1 VLRKQQISMV
11 KRVKKPQ
18 PKGKSKPLS
27 TPATGRLPD
36 AGLRIA
42 AALERL
48 APALPAAPD
57 FAAADAF
64 VWHPPGRLAPIA
76 RVNRVEM
83 SLLKGIDRVR
93 DLLLENTER
102 FARGLPANNAL
113 LWGARGMGKSSLVK
127 AVHATVNGAR
137 ARRPAPARLK
147 LIEIHRE
154 DIESLPDLM
163 GLTRGTA
170 HRCIVFCDDLS
181 FDAEDTT
188 YKSLKAVLEGGI
200 EGRPENVVFYATSN
214 RRHLMPRDMMENE
227 RATAINPGEA
237 VEEKISLSDRF
248 GLWLGFHRC
257 SQDEYLAMVEAY
269 VTRYGIA
276 FAGEPLTREALE
288 WATTRGARSGR
299 VAWQYVQD
307 LAGRL
312 GVRMTERD

>member
-1 VLRKQQISMV
+1 MEETLDLLDAEDVSDRL
-11 KRVKKPQ
+11 
-18 PKGKSKPLS
+18 LS
-27 TPATGRLPD
+27 EVFE
-36 AGLRIA
+36 RIA

-48 APALPAAPD
+48 APPAPAAPD

-64 VWHPPGRLAPIA
+64 AWHPEGRRLAPVA

-93 DLLLENTER
+93 DLLVENTER

-127 AVHATVNGAR
+127 AVHAAINTGKRSA
-137 ARRPAPARLK
+137 APLK
-147 LIEIHRE
+147 LVEIHRE
-154 DIESLPDLM
+154 DIASLPELM
-163 GLTRGTA
+163 SLMRGTPY
-170 HRCIVFCDDLS
+170 RFIVFCDDLS
-181 FDAEDTT
+181 FEAQDTS

-214 RRHLMPRDMMENE
+214 RRHLMAREMMENE
-227 RATAINPGEA
+227 RATAINPGEV
-237 VEEKISLSDRF
+237 VEEKVSLSDRF

-269 VTRYGIA
+269 VAHYRIPIA
-276 FAGEPLTREALE
+276 AEALARDALE

-307 LAGRL
+307 LAGRV
-312 GVRMTERD
+312 GVKLAESR